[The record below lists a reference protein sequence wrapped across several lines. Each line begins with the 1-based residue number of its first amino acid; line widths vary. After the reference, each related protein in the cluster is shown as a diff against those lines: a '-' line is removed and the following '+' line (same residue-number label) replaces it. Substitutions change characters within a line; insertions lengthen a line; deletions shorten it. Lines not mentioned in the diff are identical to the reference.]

1 MIWLSGR
8 PLAALLFSER
18 RGLEKTWTLALEI
31 WKVCGCGDK
40 LQFFLHLLALRGVQL
55 LHSLDS
61 GRSRLTVIEIL
72 LVHVDLLTLSQS
84 CFKNVKVLSMF
95 QVMLDFWLEETF
107 EGHTVSITYGLFGE
121 FFGKNATVRN
131 NMHTCDAVGKLG
143 LRLPIKYLYI
153 GLCP

>member
-40 LQFFLHLLALRGVQL
+40 LQFFLHLLTLQGVQL

-84 CFKNVKVLSMF
+84 CFKNAKVLSMF
-95 QVMLDFWLEETF
+95 QVMLEFWLEETF
-107 EGHTVSITYGLFGE
+107 EGHTIPKALPMDCLESFLGRRLQFGIICTP
-121 FFGKNATVRN
+121 A
-131 NMHTCDAVGKLG
+131 M
-143 LRLPIKYLYI
+143 P
-153 GLCP
+153 